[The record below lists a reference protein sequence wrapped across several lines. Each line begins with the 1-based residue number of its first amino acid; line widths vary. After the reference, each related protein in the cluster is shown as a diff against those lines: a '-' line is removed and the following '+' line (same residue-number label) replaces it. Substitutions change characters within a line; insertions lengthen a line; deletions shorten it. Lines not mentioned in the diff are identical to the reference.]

1 MELYEIVEQGYL
13 INASLVLALLAIL
26 NRFVLGIIGDYL
38 LKETENIGV
47 SKSKFSKN
55 YKTKVE
61 QTFLVERDVNDTMA
75 FVEKYIRKQH
85 YLGISIRG
93 YQLMAAELILFAV
106 ILNTI
111 TCAGALIYGM
121 LPKLTLWS
129 IVVTVLSL
137 LLFSIATTFIDFP
150 YKYAGIKNNMK
161 HYVDNE
167 YKNHCNA
174 AEEAKKEL
182 MEKEMKKETKDI
194 KEKEK
199 LPKSLSPAEEKI
211 IQDVLKEFLA

>member
-1 MELYEIVEQGYL
+1 MDLYEIVEQGYL
-13 INASLVLALLAIL
+13 INVSLVLALLAVL

-38 LKETENIGV
+38 LKETENIGA

-75 FVEKYIRKQH
+75 FVEKYIRKQQ

-93 YQLMAAELILFAV
+93 HQLVAVELMLLAF
-106 ILNTI
+106 ILNTV
-111 TCAGALIYGM
+111 TCAGAIIYEM
-121 LPKLTLWS
+121 LPKLTVWS
-129 IVVTVLSL
+129 IAVTVLSL

-182 MEKEMKKETKDI
+182 MEKEQIAET

-199 LPKSLSPAEEKI
+199 MPKSLSPAEEKI
-211 IQDVLKEFLA
+211 IHDVLKEFLA